1 MMSAEER
8 LRACQKK
15 LEKKFTKF
23 WRKARESGLNDVDI
37 ATAVAALTESVPVAL
52 NGSRK

>member
-1 MMSAEER
+1 MRSAEER
-8 LRACQKK
+8 LQECRKK

-23 WRKARESGLNDVDI
+23 WRKARQKGWNDVDI
-37 ATAVAALTESVPVAL
+37 ATAVAALAESVPVAL